1 MALRRRTLYKGRMM
15 DYERRFEDAI
25 NRLKAE
31 ERYRIF
37 ANLER
42 DASRFPMAM
51 RARPERSIAL
61 AKSPSGARTII
72 SAWAATRM

>member
-1 MALRRRTLYKGRMM
+1 M
-15 DYERRFEDAI
+15 DYQLCFEDAI

-31 ERYRIF
+31 EHYRIF

-51 RARPERSIAL
+51 WCPA
-61 AKSPSGARTII
+61 G
-72 SAWAATRM
+72 